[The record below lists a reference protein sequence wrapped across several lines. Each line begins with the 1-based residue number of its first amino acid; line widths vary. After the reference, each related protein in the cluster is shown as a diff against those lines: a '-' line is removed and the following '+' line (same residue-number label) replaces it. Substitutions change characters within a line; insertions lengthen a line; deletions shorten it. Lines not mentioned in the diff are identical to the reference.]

1 MRSIIV
7 GTAGHIDHGKTT
19 LVQALTGVD
28 TDRLPEEKRRGITID
43 LGFAELDLGD
53 VRVGFVDVPG
63 HERFVKNMLAGAHG
77 IDLVMLVVAAD
88 EGVMPQTR
96 EHFEI
101 CRLLG
106 LKTGLI
112 AITKIDTV
120 EEELLD
126 LVREEIAEL
135 VAGSFLDGAPML
147 PVSGRTG
154 QGTEE
159 LKATIQ
165 RLAFTVLPRASDV
178 ISRLPVDRSFSVRG
192 FGTVATGTLVAG
204 ELLEGAE
211 LELLP
216 VGKRVRLR
224 GIQVHGK
231 SVPSAVAGQRT
242 ALNLSGVEVS
252 EVQRGMVLAPS
263 DLLLPSQILDV
274 KIELLGSCPK
284 PLRSR
289 SRLRVHLGTAELLGR
304 VRILEGVN
312 EIQPGGSGFAQL
324 SLESPVTALAGDRF
338 IIRSYSPSHTI
349 GGGIVLDALA
359 IKHKGRE
366 TAAVRKR
373 LAELE
378 TGSLTGKVAIFVEA
392 AGEAGLD
399 IAALTAQTG
408 LRTEQ
413 LEPAI
418 TAAVKAGSLVR
429 AEMVLIST
437 EIFKRLVSK
446 TLKSLEAHHREAP
459 LSRGIAR
466 ETLKE
471 QIFSHKRAE
480 LFKAVLTHLQ
490 DVGVVV
496 SDREVVRMS
505 GHSVE
510 LSEGDVNL
518 KQRIEK
524 LYLESRFEPP
534 STEEALRRLTLQAR
548 EKERAAKLL
557 RLLIDGGELVRVSN
571 DLLFHRNALSDLL
584 IRIRDYA
591 AAKPADRL
599 IDVAT
604 FKEIAQVSRKY
615 AIPLLEYLD
624 RQHVTRRAG
633 EKRIIL

>member
-112 AITKIDTV
+112 AITKIDSV

-126 LVREEIAEL
+126 LVREEVAEL

-178 ISRLPVDRSFSVRG
+178 ISRLPVDRSFSVHG
-192 FGTVATGTLVAG
+192 FGTVATGTLLAG
-204 ELLEGAE
+204 ELLEGSE

-242 ALNLSGVEVS
+242 ALNLSGVEVW

-274 KIELLGSCPK
+274 KIELLASYPK

-304 VRILEGVN
+304 VRVLEGGN
-312 EIQPGGSGFAQL
+312 EIQPGSSGFAQL

-349 GGGIVLDALA
+349 GGGIVLDAFA

-373 LAELE
+373 LSELE
-378 TGSLTGKVAIFVEA
+378 TESLTGKVAIFVQA

-399 IAALTAQTG
+399 VAALTAQTG

-418 TAAVKAGSLVR
+418 SAAVTAGSLVR
-429 AEMVLIST
+429 AETVLIST
-437 EIFKRLVSK
+437 EIFQRLVSK

-471 QIFSHKRAE
+471 QIFSHRRVE
-480 LFKAVLTHLQ
+480 LFKAVLSHLQ
-490 DVGVVV
+490 DGGVVV
-496 SDREVVRMS
+496 SDREVVRLS

-510 LSEGDVNL
+510 LSEGDLVL

-524 LYLESRFEPP
+524 IYQESLLEPP
-534 STEEALRRLTLQAR
+534 STEEALRRLTLQAQ

-557 RLLIDGGELVRVSN
+557 RLLIDGGDLVRVSN
-571 DLLFHRNALSDLL
+571 DLLFHRDALSDLL
-584 IRIRDYA
+584 LRISAYA

-604 FKEIAQVSRKY
+604 FKEIARVSRKY

>member
-1 MRSIIV
+1 
-7 GTAGHIDHGKTT
+7 
-19 LVQALTGVD
+19 
-28 TDRLPEEKRRGITID
+28 
-43 LGFAELDLGD
+43 
-53 VRVGFVDVPG
+53 
-63 HERFVKNMLAGAHG
+63 
-77 IDLVMLVVAAD
+77 
-88 EGVMPQTR
+88 
-96 EHFEI
+96 
-101 CRLLG
+101 
-106 LKTGLI
+106 
-112 AITKIDTV
+112 
-120 EEELLD
+120 
-126 LVREEIAEL
+126 
-135 VAGSFLDGAPML
+135 ML

-159 LKATIQ
+159 LKAEIQ

-178 ISRLPVDRSFSVRG
+178 ISRLPVDRAFSVRG

-252 EVQRGMVLAPS
+252 EVLRGMVLAPT

-304 VRILEGVN
+304 VRVLEGGN
-312 EIQPGGSGFAQL
+312 EIQPGSSGFAQL

-349 GGGIVLDALA
+349 GGGFVLDAFA
-359 IKHKGRE
+359 FKHKGRE

-373 LAELE
+373 LSELE
-378 TGSLTGKVAIFVEA
+378 TESLTGKVAIFVDA

-399 IAALTAQTG
+399 LAALTAQTG
-408 LRTEQ
+408 LRPEQ

-418 TAAVKAGSLVR
+418 TAAATAGKLVR
-429 AEMVLIST
+429 ADSVLIST
-437 EIFKRLVSK
+437 EIFQRLVSK

-466 ETLKE
+466 ETLRE
-471 QIFSHKRAE
+471 QIFSHRRVE

-490 DVGVVV
+490 DAGVAV

-510 LSEGDVNL
+510 LSESDQVL
-518 KQRIEK
+518 KERIEK
-524 LYLESRFEPP
+524 LYRESLLEPP
-534 STEEALRRLTLQAR
+534 STEEALRRLNLQPR
-548 EKERAAKLL
+548 EKERAPKLL
-557 RLLIDGGELVRVSN
+557 HLSINGGELVRVSN
-571 DLLFHRNALSDLL
+571 DMLFHRDALSDLL
-584 IRIRDYA
+584 TRIRDYA
-591 AAKPADRL
+591 AAKPGDRL
-599 IDVAT
+599 IDVAS
-604 FKEIAQVSRKY
+604 FKEITQVSRKY